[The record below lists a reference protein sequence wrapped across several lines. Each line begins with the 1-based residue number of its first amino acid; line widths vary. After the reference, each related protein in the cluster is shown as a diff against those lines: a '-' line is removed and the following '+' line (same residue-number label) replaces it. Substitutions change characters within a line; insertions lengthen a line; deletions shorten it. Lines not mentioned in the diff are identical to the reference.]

1 MEVWWRETL
10 IEEAFFSIF
19 MKELRDSVESLTP
32 PKPRNGW
39 SRGLYLSKWREF
51 GDSVRPEGAVVAC
64 DGSISESSF
73 SGGLM
78 VWTARAVAH
87 IYSCEDEVRS
97 IPGVA
102 VKIGYRLKGRPY
114 FMKALELE
122 TLNRAVREAEREFG
136 EVFALFDGSLYLRF
150 LHHLPRLESMREI
163 FQRYVEA
170 LINCLKAV
178 QGGNISIVGLSK
190 DSDVSYLRAR
200 ILLDAMLMEEPE
212 IGEELRSEQRSVKR
226 MAERLKELV
235 RQRPGDPVL
244 KRYLEELYLEV
255 SDEALYMD
263 LAVEPGF
270 TVPLLLAPQTHFITE
285 EVEKGTRSWW
295 ESSFRE
301 RLRSS
306 PMLQALSSLLDEY
319 YSQPPIATSYWRVRS
334 ELGVYRVDIPSTLL
348 GFEGRCGDLQEDK
361 FLNGEGVSK
370 AGELMAALNWLT
382 REPYVANPL
391 TEVDV
396 VVRLDRSL
404 YRQVYEPVIA
414 EELAR
419 RGFKVM
425 PRKRWIRDLVLRGY

>member
-1 MEVWWRETL
+1 M
-10 IEEAFFSIF
+10 IEEAFFSMF
-19 MKELRDSVESLTP
+19 MRELRDSVENLTP
-32 PKPRNGW
+32 PKPRSDW
-39 SRGLYLSKWREF
+39 SRGLYLSKWRALE
-51 GDSVRPEGAVVAC
+51 DSVKPDGAVVAC

-87 IYSCEDEVRS
+87 IYSYEGEVRS

-122 TLNRAVREAEREFG
+122 TLNRAVKEAEMEFG

-150 LHHLPRLESMREI
+150 IHHLPRLESMGEI

-170 LINCLKAV
+170 LVGCLKTV
-178 QGGNISIVGLSK
+178 RGGKTSMVGLSK
-190 DSDVSYLRAR
+190 DSDVSYVRAR
-200 ILLDAMLMEEPE
+200 ILLDAILMEEPE
-212 IGEELRSEQRSVKR
+212 IGEELRSERRSVKR
-226 MAERLKELV
+226 MAERLREIV
-235 RQRPGDPVL
+235 VHRPGDTAL
-244 KRYLEELYLEV
+244 KGYLEELDLEV

-285 EVEKGTRSWW
+285 EVARGTRSWW

-301 RLRSS
+301 RLRGS
-306 PMLQALSSLLDEY
+306 PELQRLASILDEY
-319 YSQPPIATSYWRVRS
+319 YSQPPIATSYWRARS
-334 ELGVYRVDIPSTLL
+334 GLGVYRVDIPSALL
-348 GFEGRCGDLQEDK
+348 GFEGRCGDLQEDR
-361 FLNGEGVSK
+361 FLNGDGVSK

-382 REPYVANPL
+382 REPYAVNPL
-391 TEVDV
+391 TEVDM
-396 VVRLDRSL
+396 VVRLDRRL
-404 YRQVYEPVIA
+404 YRQVYEPVIV

-419 RGFKVM
+419 RGFKVT